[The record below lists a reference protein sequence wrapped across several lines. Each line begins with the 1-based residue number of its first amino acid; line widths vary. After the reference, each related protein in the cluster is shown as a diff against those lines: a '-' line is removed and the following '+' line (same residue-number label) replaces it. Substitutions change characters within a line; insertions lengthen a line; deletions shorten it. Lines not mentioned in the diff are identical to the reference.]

1 MNWKDIN
8 VFQYQQIVEAYKIEH
23 PLDRIDRLI
32 GIALGLT
39 ANQVDSLDV
48 DGYNK
53 AVVDIDFLNQ
63 EIQGKPVKYIQIGKK
78 RYKCVYDVRKI
89 HAARYIESKVFQT
102 ELYSNLHKLAASMV
116 VPMKKTLLGWKEDNY
131 DASRHEEYSQDMLE
145 AKFVDVYHSIVF
157 FLSCLQNMDR
167 GFKGLFEDGD
177 ANEGSSGS
185 GKGSSRFIEYYG
197 WQYTTT
203 LVAEYYRFTLNE
215 AYQLP
220 ALEYLNAL
228 AYIKAHR
235 DSLR

>member
-63 EIQGKPVKYIQIGKK
+63 EIQGKPVKHIQIGNK
-78 RYKCVYDVRKI
+78 RYKCVYDVRRI

-145 AKFVDVYHSIVF
+145 AMFVDVYHSIVF
-157 FLSCLQNMDR
+157 FYHVYRIWIEVSKDFLKMEMQTKGVVEAEKALADLLSIMDGSIPPLLLQNTIVQR
-167 GFKGLFEDGD
+167 LTKHI
-177 ANEGSSGS
+177 N
-185 GKGSSRFIEYYG
+185 
-197 WQYTTT
+197 
-203 LVAEYYRFTLNE
+203 
-215 AYQLP
+215 YQP
-220 ALEYLNAL
+220 
-228 AYIKAHR
+228 
-235 DSLR
+235 